1 MTVPA
6 RLAAS
11 TAAIFAIGATAQAL
25 ASASPFFKSP
35 SSNIGCVILDG
46 TARCDI
52 LVRSWAPPARPA
64 ACPNVV
70 DFGQGLMV
78 SRTGPARFVCA
89 GDTSMDP
96 HAPVLPYGRTVTRG
110 GLSCSSATSG
120 MTCRSTR
127 TGHGF
132 FISRQGYRLF

>member
-1 MTVPA
+1 MRSPA
-6 RLAAS
+6 GLAAITMGMVA
-11 TAAIFAIGATAQAL
+11 TAATAQAL
-25 ASASPFFKSP
+25 ASPSPFFESP
-35 SSNIGCVILDG
+35 SRNIGCVILDG

-52 LVRSWAPPARPA
+52 LRRSWAPPARPS
-64 ACPNVV
+64 ACPNIV

-89 GDTSMDP
+89 GDTSMDAQ
-96 HAPVLPYGRTVTRG
+96 APILAYGRTVARG

-132 FISRQGYRLF
+132 FVSRQGYRLF

>member
-1 MTVPA
+1 MTIPGRVA
-6 RLAAS
+6 ALATTIVAMATS
-11 TAAIFAIGATAQAL
+11 TQAL
-25 ASASPFFKSP
+25 ASPSPFFESP
-35 SSNIGCVILDG
+35 SRNIGCVIVDR

-52 LVRSWAPPARPA
+52 LVRSWKPPARPG
-64 ACPNVV
+64 ACPHIV

-96 HAPVLPYGRTVTRG
+96 HAPILAYGRTLTRG
-110 GLSCSSATSG
+110 GLSCSSATTG

>member
-1 MTVPA
+1 MTGRA
-6 RLAAS
+6 RIAAAV
-11 TAAIFAIGATAQAL
+11 AALGAVTGTAQAL
-25 ASASPFFKSP
+25 ASSSPFFESP
-35 SSNIGCVILDG
+35 SRNIGCVILDG

-52 LVRSWAPPARPA
+52 LTRSWKPPARPSK
-64 ACPNVV
+64 CPHIV

-78 SRTGPARFVCA
+78 SVTGPARFVCA

-96 HAPVLPYGRTVTRG
+96 QAPILGYGHTLSRG
-110 GLSCSSATSG
+110 GLSCSSATTG